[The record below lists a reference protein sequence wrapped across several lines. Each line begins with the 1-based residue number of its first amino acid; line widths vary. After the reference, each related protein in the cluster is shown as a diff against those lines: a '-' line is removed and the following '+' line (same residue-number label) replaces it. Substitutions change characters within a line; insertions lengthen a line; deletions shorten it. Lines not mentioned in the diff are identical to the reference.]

1 MSEHTVAVAT
11 DAAISYFGLALSE
24 NICRTPEGYVIC
36 KDAVIGRTG
45 KQQYLVSSLH
55 SGQLS
60 DLGLTGKYRP
70 NEVVDVW
77 RDPDEVFS
85 PAALSS
91 YEGKPITDN
100 HPNEFV
106 TAENWSE
113 HSRGHVQNVRAGT
126 IPLSTG
132 DLPVLGDVII
142 TDPDLGNQVIQRRR
156 RELSGGYNYHLAYDG
171 IRLSQVGITGN
182 HVAVVPKG
190 RAGAEARINDA
201 AAPRK
206 EYPDMNVKDL
216 LIGLGLKQM
225 VTDNADPEKL
235 VAAAR
240 ASFATDGAD
249 KPTTDPALE
258 AKDAEIAELKTK
270 LQTATDALAAKEVKA
285 AEPAEGA
292 DLAAKLAALD
302 DDDDEDDEEK
312 KKEKAEDASFIQ
324 PIGGDTTVP
333 ASDALRATLR
343 ELRPIVARS
352 KDAAL
357 IAKFNKL
364 SAKANDRLKV
374 ENPTAYATVQ
384 AAAST
389 ISAKATDA
397 QADYS
402 ARLNARAQSRSRGEE
417 VK

>member
-1 MSEHTVAVAT
+1 MTNSTMAVAT

-45 KQQYLVSSLH
+45 KQQYLVSSLS
-55 SGQLS
+55 SGQLQ
-60 DLGLTGKYRP
+60 DLGLSGKYRP

-77 RDPDEVFS
+77 RDPEEVFS

-106 TAENWSE
+106 TAENWAE

-126 IPLSTG
+126 TPLSTG

-142 TDPDLGNQVIQRRR
+142 TDPELGNEVIQRRR

-206 EYPDMNVKDL
+206 EYPVMNAKDL
-216 LIGLGLKQM
+216 LIALGLKQM
-225 VTDNADPEKL
+225 VTDNADPERL
-235 VAAAR
+235 AAAAR
-240 ASFATDGAD
+240 ASFATDAAEPIT
-249 KPTTDPALE
+249 KDPALE

-270 LQTATDALAAKEVKA
+270 LQSATDALAAKD
-285 AEPAEGA
+285 AEPEKKEEKAE
-292 DLAAKLAALD
+292 DSLEAKLAALD
-302 DDDDEDDEEK
+302 EDDDEEEEP

-324 PIGGDTTVP
+324 PIGESTEVSMD
-333 ASDALRATLR
+333 SKRAILR
-343 ELRPIVARS
+343 ELRPLVARS

-357 IAKFNKL
+357 IAKFNKI
-364 SAKANDRLKV
+364 SAKANDRLEVK
-374 ENPTAYATVQ
+374 NPTAYVAVKT
-384 AAAST
+384 AAGTKSQQ
-389 ISAKATDA
+389 ATDA
-397 QADYS
+397 AADYS
-402 ARLNARAQSRSRGEE
+402 ARLNARAEARSRGEE